1 MRAFRR
7 RRTALRSAGHVAWTA
22 LECPVCLTD
31 VQNTGD
37 EVVHSSGQRKALSNE
52 EKVAPNPF
60 AYKTR
65 RSNICHVTV
74 DIQEP
79 ELAKFARER
88 DFYRTLLE
96 LGKADDIRTFLTRA
110 LELVIDITS
119 AVKGYIEL
127 YDADELDHPLQPSPQ
142 WWLASGWSDEEV
154 ERVRS
159 TLSRGV
165 IAEAIATGRTVSTGA
180 AYDDP
185 RFRDRRS
192 VREQRIEAVL
202 CAPIGSGPPLG
213 VIYLQDRRAMGPFS
227 DDDVTRVETFA
238 DHLAPYTDRLLI
250 RSGKMRASDATA
262 TLRKSL
268 HADSF
273 IGRSSVIASVL
284 RTISQV
290 APLDV
295 SVLLTGPS
303 GTGKTQLARII
314 HDSGPRASKAF
325 VEINCGA
332 IPENLME
339 SELFGALPGA
349 FTSANRKMEGK
360 VSAAHAGTLFLDDV
374 GELPLSLQPKLLQL
388 LQSRTYFPLGGTKPI
403 TADVRVIAATN
414 ADLKGLV
421 AERRFRE
428 DLFWR
433 LHVVALRVP
442 SLAERPEDIA
452 ELLRFFCEQASTAHH
467 LPHIQ
472 PSARAIRLAESAE
485 WPGNVRQ
492 LANAVEAAV
501 ISAASE
507 GLLLIEPSHL
517 QLEVQNDDPTSEQ
530 HLSFQ
535 QQTFRFQGDLL
546 KKTLDTTGWNIAE
559 TAQRLDLARSHVY
572 NLIKSHGF
580 QRRSVTTPPE
590 GPTGVRSTLSGGF
603 RSTQGGRT

>member
-1 MRAFRR
+1 VIADL
-7 RRTALRSAGHVAWTA
+7 TPSD
-22 LECPVCLTD
+22 LEKI
-31 VQNTGD
+31 
-37 EVVHSSGQRKALSNE
+37 E
-52 EKVAPNPF
+52 
-60 AYKTR
+60 
-65 RSNICHVTV
+65 
-74 DIQEP
+74 
-79 ELAKFARER
+79 RER

-110 LELVIDITS
+110 LELVVEITR
-119 AVKGYIEL
+119 ARKGYIEL
-127 YDADELDHPLQPSPQ
+127 YDGDALDRPEEAPPH
-142 WWLASGWSDEEV
+142 WWLGRGWSEEEV
-154 ERVRS
+154 EQVREAMS
-159 TLSRGV
+159 SGV

-180 AYDDP
+180 AYEDP
-185 RFRDRRS
+185 RFRNRRS
-192 VREQRIEAVL
+192 VREKRIEAVL

-213 VIYLQDRRAMGPFS
+213 VIYLQDRREIGPFTE
-227 DDDVTRVETFA
+227 DDVARVETFA
-238 DHLAPYTDRLLI
+238 DHLAPFTDRLLI
-250 RSGKMRASDATA
+250 RSEKMRASDATA
-262 TLRKSL
+262 GFRKTL
-268 HADSF
+268 HAEGF
-273 IGRSSVIASVL
+273 IGRSEVIASVL
-284 RTISQV
+284 RIVSQV

-303 GTGKTQLARII
+303 GTGKTQLARVI
-314 HDSGPRASKAF
+314 HDNGPRASKPF
-325 VEINCGA
+325 IEINCGA

-360 VSAAHAGTLFLDDV
+360 VSAAQGGTLFLDDV

-388 LQSRTYFPLGGTKPI
+388 LQSRTYFPLGGTKPL
-403 TADVRVIAATN
+403 TADVRIIAATN
-414 ADLKGLV
+414 ADLKTAV

-433 LHVVALRVP
+433 LHVVEARVP
-442 SLAERPEDIA
+442 SLAERRDDIA
-452 ELLRFFCEQASTAHH
+452 DLLRFFCNQASTAHR

-472 PSARAIRLAESAE
+472 PSERAVRLAEEAE

-517 QLEVQNDDPTSEQ
+517 RLEPESDDPASEE

-535 QQTFRFQGDLL
+535 QQTHRFQGELL
-546 KKTLDTTGWNIAE
+546 KKTLEATGWNIVE

-580 QRRSVTTPPE
+580 QRRSTSSLSEAARTARSS
-590 GPTGVRSTLSGGF
+590 GIRST
-603 RSTQGGRT
+603 